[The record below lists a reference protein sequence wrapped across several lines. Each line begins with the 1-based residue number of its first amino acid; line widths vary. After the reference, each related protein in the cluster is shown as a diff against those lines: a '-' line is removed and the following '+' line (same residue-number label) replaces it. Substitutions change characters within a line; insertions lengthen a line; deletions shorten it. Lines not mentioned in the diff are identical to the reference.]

1 MTFANDNCYRICVYR
16 RMIPNET
23 IDLISSIPKVAMK
36 RLEVKSLMKFLV
48 NYLKGGV

>member
-1 MTFANDNCYRICVYR
+1 M
-16 RMIPNET
+16 MIVIEFVFIDVPNET
-23 IDLISSIPKVAMK
+23 IYLISSIQKVTMK